1 MTIDIRGI
9 PTARVLRARITKQ
22 LTAALARLQVEPT
35 GAQVTFFDEN
45 GPKGGIAM
53 RCALTVRLP
62 YRPHVRAEHV
72 AETPRQAFDGSF
84 ATLER
89 ELERYRERDRESKRY
104 PKKYFTAKRLLMAG
118 LEPEGGQPKAKTP
131 RGAPGRKRPGRSRT

>member
-9 PTARVLRARITKQ
+9 PTDRALRSRITKQ

-45 GPKGGIAM
+45 GPRGGVAM

-84 ATLER
+84 ATLGR

-104 PKKYFTAKRLLMAG
+104 PKKYYTARRLMMAG
-118 LEPEGGQPKAKTP
+118 LEPQGGAPVAKAP
-131 RGAPGRKRPGRSRT
+131 RGTPEGKRARRSQI